1 MASGGSS
8 RSTAVDVPSPS
19 SPPPLQPRRS
29 TRASFS
35 NKPASVS
42 SHMSEPPD
50 SAAEPPSRPSLKAL
64 GKRPERQAEQN
75 QPQQPELPASSDVQT
90 ASNVVKSAPPLSK
103 PPPKKKSKAAN
114 HGQTEK
120 TAPEEVTKRR
130 VLPQR
135 NRRGGP
141 GVGSSAIDAMILDSQ
156 QKAYENQFII
166 PPDSIFVMTTD
177 HRLVPEAPEGAEES
191 HQSHFSKPEVQA
203 ATKEQAM
210 IETPEFAPLPEGAA
224 EIIDTSDAVYIKR
237 HRKYETFEKRQ
248 RLREKETLQYEHF
261 KLRERIDEL
270 RAMDASAFSGVSI
283 PGSSASDAHPDH
295 GEEAKRLMLK
305 EAEELDRRYTIL
317 LPGSGDKK
325 AHKKDGDD
333 REGSHAGSTSD
344 IGVPGSGGGIRLR
357 LKRGKGSFPAHPTV
371 ATELPRDSEEVEA
384 MVEDTL
390 APPDGTDHTDFKE
403 DVGLDGADEHAAFD
417 EGDYLVESDQ
427 EQDAFVPGGAPRKRS
442 RVGNNERSGRSGSR
456 RHSSPPV
463 RKRIRL
469 VTGPEL
475 SHSPNPPPDSASPAQ
490 LSHPPPSP
498 SPLHWAPPPRA
509 APPPVPILIQTA
521 LKSITEPNA
530 KRRQAR
536 RGQQPFGV
544 PFAPIVDVFGEFEL
558 PSWIMEEGLEIRAA
572 HGH

>member
-1 MASGGSS
+1 MILSLKNADFVDAMMVVLVSPHFNATSAAPSYSQGTLENLVEPQEVEMASGGSS

-19 SPPPLQPRRS
+19 SPPPSQPRRS

-35 NKPASVS
+35 NKPVSVS

-50 SAAEPPSRPSLKAL
+50 SAVESPSRPSLKAL
-64 GKRPERQAEQN
+64 GKRPEQQAEQN
-75 QPQQPELPASSDVQT
+75 QPQQPEPPASDVQT
-90 ASNVVKSAPPLSK
+90 ASNVVQSAPSLSK
-103 PPPKKKSKAAN
+103 PPPKKKSKAAI

-120 TAPEEVTKRR
+120 AAPEEVTKRR

-141 GVGSSAIDAMILDSQ
+141 GIGSSAIDAMILESQ

-166 PPDSIFVMTTD
+166 PPDAIFVITTD
-177 HRLVPEAPEGAEES
+177 HRLAPEAPEGAEEN

-203 ATKEQAM
+203 AAKEQAM
-210 IETPEFAPLPEGAA
+210 IETPEFAPLAEGAA
-224 EIIDTSDAVYIKR
+224 VGSRLRARTLSEEIIDSSDAVYIKR

-270 RAMDASAFSGVSI
+270 RSMDASAFSAISI
-283 PGSSASDAHPDH
+283 PGSSASDVHPDH

-325 AHKKDGDD
+325 GHKKDGED
-333 REGSHAGSTSD
+333 REGSLAGSTSD

-357 LKRGKGSFPAHPTV
+357 LKRGKGSFPVHPTA

-390 APPDGTDHTDFKE
+390 VPVEGTDHTESKE
-403 DVGLDGADEHAAFD
+403 ELAVDGGDLHATFD
-417 EGDYLVESDQ
+417 EADYLVESDQ
-427 EQDAFVPGGAPRKRS
+427 DFSVPGNTLRKRG
-442 RVGNNERSGRSGSR
+442 RGGNNVRGGSR
-456 RHSSPPV
+456 RHSSPPL

-469 VTGPEL
+469 VT
-475 SHSPNPPPDSASPAQ
+475 
-490 LSHPPPSP
+490 
-498 SPLHWAPPPRA
+498 
-509 APPPVPILIQTA
+509 
-521 LKSITEPNA
+521 
-530 KRRQAR
+530 
-536 RGQQPFGV
+536 
-544 PFAPIVDVFGEFEL
+544 
-558 PSWIMEEGLEIRAA
+558 
-572 HGH
+572 